1 MPARTREGGNRVDL
15 MLKGR
20 GVNITDR
27 IREATEHRV
36 ARLDGPRRPSITR
49 LEVEIIEEPTPRIHG
64 GHRVQL
70 MCVTS
75 RRTFRSEASGPT
87 IDEALDLAVDRLN
100 RQIATYRGKRES
112 RTTRAGSHTMS
123 TMASEQPRVEEA
135 G

>member
-1 MPARTREGGNRVDL
+1 MDL
-15 MLKGR
+15 LLKGR
-20 GVNITDR
+20 GVHITDR
-27 IREATEHRV
+27 MREATEHRV

-70 MCVTS
+70 MCVTT
-75 RRTFRSEASGPT
+75 RRTFRAEASGPT
-87 IDEALDLAVDRLN
+87 IDAALDLAVDRLN

-112 RTTRAGSHTMS
+112 RTTRAGSHTMA
-123 TMASEQPRVEEA
+123 TTLPEQPRVEET